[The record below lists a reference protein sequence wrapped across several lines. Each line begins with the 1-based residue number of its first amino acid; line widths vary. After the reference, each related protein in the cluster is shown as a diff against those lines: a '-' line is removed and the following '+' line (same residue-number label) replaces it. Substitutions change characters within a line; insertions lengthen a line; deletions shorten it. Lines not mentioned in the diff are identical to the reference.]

1 MKTPTILA
9 HRGGRDEAG
18 ENCVESFADALSR
31 GIPGAETD
39 LRLTKDG
46 EIVLMHDATVDRT
59 TTSSGRIADMTLA
72 EVKELSLRKT
82 GQRVPTFAEFCE
94 VYRGVPNLDIEI
106 ELKLNAADEPAE
118 SMDYYLRRAYETAAS
133 TLVPGVF
140 MFTSG
145 SAATLRRMR
154 SLFPEARLAF
164 ISDRNSEEVILV
176 ASLLGCVRLN
186 TRWDHSTARG
196 VDLTHQA
203 GMEANLWCA
212 DTPEV
217 YRLISLMGADAT
229 ASNRPRE
236 LIARSGGGSNGP

>member
-1 MKTPTILA
+1 MKRPTILA
-9 HRGGRDEAG
+9 HRGGKDETD
-18 ENCVESFADALSR
+18 ENGIESFADALSR

-46 EIVLMHDATVDRT
+46 EIVLMHDDTVDRT

-72 EVKELSLRKT
+72 EVKRLSLRKT
-82 GQRVPTFAEFCE
+82 GRRVPTFAEFCE

-106 ELKLNAADEPAE
+106 ELKLNADDEPAE
-118 SMDYYLRRAYETAAS
+118 KLDHYLRGACEMASAA
-133 TLVPGVF
+133 LVPGTF
-140 MFTSG
+140 TFTSG
-145 SAATLRRMR
+145 HAATLRRMR

-164 ISDRNSEEVILV
+164 ISDCNSDEVVLV
-176 ASLLGCVRLN
+176 ASLLGCTRLN
-186 TRWDHSTARG
+186 TRWNRSTARG

-203 GMEANLWCA
+203 GMTANLWCS